1 MNTLPELYNAAVA
14 KLVELDERRDEI
26 NRLRHQA
33 AAAPHERDK
42 ALATVDLTDDAALA
56 KIAAI
61 PARAE
66 AMKRRADLMTDELC
80 HGDAGLRPLAEQ
92 LHGAVVSALE
102 ARVEPLVSRA
112 TQAVAPFCNGLEPR
126 DVARDLPAVRV
137 VLGEARTVLH
147 PTGHATF
154 ETALRTLVAKVG
166 EHGLLDADPQ
176 GEPDPEPEP
185 ARPTGKAARRK

>member
-1 MNTLPELYNAAVA
+1 MNESLPERYAQATS
-14 KLVELDERRDEI
+14 KLQALDATREQI
-26 NRLRHQA
+26 ATLRSQA

-56 KIAAI
+56 RIAAI
-61 PARAE
+61 PARAQ
-66 AMKRRADLMTDELC
+66 AMKRRADLMTEELQ

-112 TQAVAPFCNGLEPR
+112 VSAVAPYCNGLDPEA
-126 DVARDLPAVRV
+126 VARDLPGVRV

-147 PTGHATF
+147 PTAHATF

-166 EHGLLDADPQ
+166 EHGLLDADP
-176 GEPDPEPEP
+176 EEPEAEAP
-185 ARPTGKAARRK
+185 ARPAAKARRK